1 VSSSIDFGQAKAHVY
16 AADRINAVRTYSA
29 NSVAAGASLYHIYES
44 PGFSANSGPGD
55 NSTWWFSHAEFGMSG
70 FWERVTIAF
79 RCFFSIL
86 FHGEIP
92 NDIVEKRV
100 KPAGPG
106 PQVPVTARPS
116 VFRATEADHGAPE
129 TFDRA
134 VQMLALLQRDG
145 RLIDFLAEDISP
157 YPDAQL
163 GTAVRT
169 IHEACR
175 KVLDHY
181 VKMEPI
187 LESEENEPV
196 TIQAGF
202 DASAIKLLGNV
213 TGAPPIRGVLRHR
226 GWRAKQVNLPSLP
239 QASGRLVIA
248 PAEVEIP

>member
-1 VSSSIDFGQAKAHVY
+1 M
-16 AADRINAVRTYSA
+16 N
-29 NSVAAGASLYHIYES
+29 
-44 PGFSANSGPGD
+44 
-55 NSTWWFSHAEFGMSG
+55 G

-92 NDIVEKRV
+92 SDIVEKRV
-100 KPAGPG
+100 KPVGPG
-106 PQVPVTARPS
+106 PQRPASAPSSVPGPA
-116 VFRATEADHGAPE
+116 EASRGASE

-163 GTAVRT
+163 GTAVRS

-175 KVLDHY
+175 KVLDRY
-181 VKMEPI
+181 VQLEPV
-187 LESEENEPV
+187 LKSDENQPV

-213 TGAPPIRGVLRHR
+213 TGTPPVRGVLRHK
-226 GWRAKQVNLPSLP
+226 GWQVKQVNLPPLP
-239 QASGRLVIA
+239 QASGRMVIA